1 MLGMV
6 WIDSEVVNLYFING
20 MLTASSLDLRDDG
33 AFAFDNQW
41 RGNQDN

>member
-20 MLTASSLDLRDDG
+20 MLTAASLDLKDDG
-33 AFAFDNQW
+33 AFEFDNQW
-41 RGNQDN
+41 